1 VSSVVR
7 YGRRRGTG
15 NVVAL
20 TRGKGSPTYKGFQR
34 AEQLRDALEA
44 AVEQLSFGEACTD
57 GVVSQSHEVDV
68 GVVGVVAL

>member
-1 VSSVVR
+1 VVR
-7 YGRRRGTG
+7 YGRRWGTG

-20 TRGKGSPTYKGFQR
+20 EGKGSPTYKGFQR

-44 AVEQLSFGEACTD
+44 AIEQFSFGETCTD

-68 GVVGVVAL
+68 RVVGVVAL